1 MFWIFTNIFPKI
13 EMFWHCE
20 SWSAKRCPW
29 YCILIQLE
37 SKRNANCIFFCTIY
51 PRDIC
56 VQKYFCCGTVCISLD
71 ANVVLPGLLVAPFF
85 SSLAPPRGK
94 YFSLLQESNS
104 ARYANRTMLPEEI
117 LSICHQLWIKIPNM
131 FSQPLTEKKTN
142 KEKLTKDTTT
152 ASTRGSE
159 SKRVGIQHYLICAL
173 LVFFYTVPIESC
185 TTMVEAS
192 IVCPS
197 GHLSNFC
204 AGSSFKVAFV

>member
-1 MFWIFTNIFPKI
+1 MEKVTLAVLAPLYLLIHCDRQSQSEMFLFIHERVCTTHLKCTSNQFLSFVPLTFVFWIFTNIFPKI
-13 EMFWHCE
+13 EMLWHCE

-117 LSICHQLWIKIPNM
+117 LSICHQLWIKMP
-131 FSQPLTEKKTN
+131 
-142 KEKLTKDTTT
+142 
-152 ASTRGSE
+152 
-159 SKRVGIQHYLICAL
+159 
-173 LVFFYTVPIESC
+173 
-185 TTMVEAS
+185 
-192 IVCPS
+192 
-197 GHLSNFC
+197 
-204 AGSSFKVAFV
+204 